1 MADATGDN
9 GIFIGSGGGQ
19 RQVLNLKRAN
29 RHGLIAGA
37 TGTGKTVTLQGIVEG
52 FSRVGVPCFVAD
64 VKGDLAGLAMA
75 GSPTGKMHDIFAA
88 RAAEIGDTDWA
99 YRDCPVQFWDLFGAQ
114 GHPVRTTVS
123 EMGPL
128 LLARLMDLNEV
139 QEGVLTIAFHVAD
152 KEGLLLLDL
161 DDLQAMLAECAGNAD
176 ELTVTYGNVSKASVG
191 TIQRALLQLRTQGGE
206 NFFGEP
212 ALDLTDLIRC
222 DDAGRGVVNILA
234 ADKLMASPK
243 LYSTFL
249 LWLLSELF
257 ETLPEV
263 GDPEKPKLCFF
274 FDEAHL
280 LFADAPK
287 ALQEK
292 IEQVVRLIR
301 SKGVGVYFITQ
312 NPIDI
317 PDTVAGQLNNR
328 IQHKLNAFTP
338 RDQAAVRAAAETF
351 RANPGVD
358 VATVITEL
366 KIGEA
371 LVSLLQPD
379 GSPSPVE
386 RTLIK
391 PPASRVGPLDTK
403 ERGVMIATDAVADK
417 YDVLID
423 RESAEEILGARTA
436 EMIAAA
442 EAAKARTSEEKIAA
456 LKAKAEEK
464 AELESLRIAARAERD
479 AEELRIRKEMAAI
492 KAQERAEAANAREA
506 AKPGLMDQVL
516 TSATRSASSSVGRA
530 VASEVTKAVF
540 GGGRARRSS
549 GGGLAGQLVRGILGG
564 LFRS

>member
-1 MADATGDN
+1 MADALAEG
-9 GIFIGSGGGQ
+9 GIFIGLGGGN
-19 RQVLNLKRAN
+19 RQVINLKRAN

-52 FSRVGVPCFVAD
+52 FSAVGVPCFVAD
-64 VKGDLAGLAMA
+64 VKGDLSGLAMA
-75 GSPTGKMHDIFAA
+75 GSPQAKMHEVFAA

-99 YRDCPVQFWDLFGAQ
+99 YKDNPVQFWDLFGEQ

-152 KEGLLLLDL
+152 KDGLLLLDL
-161 DDLQAMLAECAGNAD
+161 DDLQAMLVSCAERAD
-176 ELTVTYGNVSKASVG
+176 ELTVTYGNITKQSVG
-191 TIQRALLQLRTQGGE
+191 TIQRSLLQLRTQGGE
-206 NFFGEP
+206 HFFGEP
-212 ALDLTDLIRC
+212 ALDIQDLMKL
-222 DDAGRGVVNILA
+222 DDSGRGVVNILA

-257 ETLPEV
+257 EVLPEV
-263 GDPEKPKLCFF
+263 GDPDKPKLCFF

-280 LFADAPK
+280 LFNDAPK
-287 ALQEK
+287 ALLEK

-328 IQHKLNAFTP
+328 VQHKLNAFTP

-351 RANPGVD
+351 RANPGVN

-391 PPASRVGPLDTK
+391 PPASRVGPLTPQ
-403 ERGVMIATDAVADK
+403 ERGVMITTDAIGDK
-417 YDVLID
+417 YDTLID
-423 RESAEEILGARTA
+423 RESAEEILAA
-436 EMIAAA
+436 KSQQAAA
-442 EAAKARTSEEKIAA
+442 ASEAAETQEVAA
-456 LKAKAEEK
+456 KQAAVAAKEQAKA
-464 AELESLRIAARAERD
+464 D
-479 AEELRIRKEMAAI
+479 AVA
-492 KAQERAEAANAREA
+492 AREA
-506 AKPGLMDQVL
+506 ARQAREDAKPGVAEKMVQ
-516 TSATRSASSSVGRA
+516 SAARSMASSVGRQ
-530 VASEVTKAVF
+530 VANQV
-540 GGGRARRSS
+540 GRS
-549 GGGLAGQLVRGILGG
+549 LLRGILGG
-564 LFRS
+564 LFK